1 MRILPA
7 VALAAGLLAAVGAVA
22 QPVEVEG
29 EVRRIDAAAAKM
41 TIRHGPIAAWDMPP
55 MTMVFRVADPAM
67 LQAVRAGDKVRF
79 AAERGGGAMTITRIE
94 KVP

>member
-22 QPVEVEG
+22 QPAEVEG